1 MKLGDSTEVDNS
13 SIERQMLPVL
23 SHRFVLQFWISR
35 SVCSAE
41 VTEVECKGEDDG
53 MRDDM
58 EDRTLGMER
67 FRQAWG

>member
-1 MKLGDSTEVDNS
+1 M
-13 SIERQMLPVL
+13 
-23 SHRFVLQFWISR
+23 
-35 SVCSAE
+35 CSAE